1 LSHSLSDGLR
11 TLYPRTGEQTRPRD
25 DRRMLC
31 GRLIVESLRIDAD
44 FGPPGVRL
52 TRLRR
57 IDVSGSVGEG
67 QPTVWT
73 LLDFEAADERA
84 EDVAA
89 ALAAVLLHEG
99 GWYADFRTDGERHL
113 VFAGRSFRYA
123 EGDAA
128 GRDEAVAYGRS
139 VGVPESQLDW
149 D

>member
-1 LSHSLSDGLR
+1 
-11 TLYPRTGEQTRPRD
+11 
-25 DRRMLC
+25 MLC

-44 FGPPGVRL
+44 FDPPGVRL

-57 IDVSGSVGEG
+57 IDVSGSVGAG

-73 LLDFEAADERA
+73 LLDFAAADERA

-99 GWYADFRTDGERHL
+99 GWYADFRTDGERHV

-149 D
+149 DR